1 MDDRTIIDDDSM
13 RITDVM
19 QAKPGDLMVLGR
31 MEGDVFK
38 QKAWLTV
45 TGVRKERE
53 GITESGICA
62 LAITIFIGDFRFYAL
77 MGSDRVNYELCIC
90 IDGNQQLSGLYFDC
104 FIRPKQHH
112 KKGIYK
118 NKHNSNAIFFDGKG
132 SFNFICDPAKISE
145 ALPAET
151 FLDFDQYTLVYAFDE
166 DDDHGEKNI

>member
-31 MEGDVFK
+31 KEGDILEGGVFK
-38 QKAWLTV
+38 QRAWLTV
-45 TGVRKERE
+45 TNVHRNG
-53 GITESGICA
+53 GIYIDVGNIEFFARCGA
-62 LAITIFIGDFRFYAL
+62 
-77 MGSDRVNYELCIC
+77 DRGKAELL
-90 IDGNQQLSGLYFDC
+90 IDGINGSIYSGLYFDC
-104 FIRPKQHH
+104 LIRQKQHH

-118 NKHNSNAIFFDGKG
+118 NKHNKNVIYFDGKN
-132 SFNFICDPAKISE
+132 SFNFLDPVKVSE
-145 ALPAET
+145 ILSAEK